1 MYIRMIPLLLTTVL
15 TVLTYKS
22 PWGTTGIERLFFS
35 EANGWIC
42 TPSESFSSPRS
53 KLEHFSLEQS
63 NTDVHIYLRPIC
75 VPSILVFVLLWTSGY
90 GPAERVLTTTL
101 LYCVHANYCMLSFAH
116 AQSIRTSLYRH
127 KILPQHGQSVL
138 TVQIAKSAPSTQCRD
153 CRRVVSAEVYHTRV
167 SESEIYQTLNC

>member
-75 VPSILVFVLLWTSGY
+75 VPSILVFVLLQTSVY
-90 GPAERVLTTTL
+90 GQAEHVCTMTL
-101 LYCVHANYCMLSFAH
+101 LCWARANYCTLSYGLCRWRNGCHLHRAGTVRRPCPQKCTKRLS
-116 AQSIRTSLYRH
+116 QSDYTKVYEWTGHCAPLGAVTP
-127 KILPQHGQSVL
+127 LPCKQEL
-138 TVQIAKSAPSTQCRD
+138 K
-153 CRRVVSAEVYHTRV
+153 
-167 SESEIYQTLNC
+167 